1 MLIKS
6 TRKLNHKKVRW
17 TNIIFAFHSSSQFQF
32 GWTFYKWLNFCS
44 FADEYRN
51 CLNNIQIYK
60 CFGMEKY
67 RDFFKSKHGMA
78 HRLISILLKYES
90 YSPYNL
96 NMYYIFY
103 FGKYYNL
110 DLILYLIFFLCFD
123 VCKIYSCLGISS
135 CKCILWLILAAIFQ
149 DYPGTEFEES

>member
-1 MLIKS
+1 MLLVQNNPFR
-6 TRKLNHKKVRW
+6 T
-17 TNIIFAFHSSSQFQF
+17 
-32 GWTFYKWLNFCS
+32 
-44 FADEYRN
+44 YR
-51 CLNNIQIYK
+51 
-60 CFGMEKY
+60 
-67 RDFFKSKHGMA
+67 
-78 HRLISILLKYES
+78 RLILFLWVHTHSFFINHIWFRGSQIRQIFLYIALLRFRLLIFLCFLFFFFITILLKYES